1 MNDLSLHSLNKRR
14 ILTLWVND
22 DYIGIRVGQNNIRH
36 FFLCG
41 KGFSCT

>member
-1 MNDLSLHSLNKRR
+1 MNDFSLHCFHKRG

-22 DYIGIRVGQNNIRH
+22 DNISVGVGQNDIRH